1 MAENTKSDALVLF
14 GASGD
19 LAKKMTF
26 PSLYKL
32 ELRGVLNVPVV
43 GVAFSDWDDEQ
54 MRQHARDAIVAA
66 GVVIEEDVFR
76 SFAARMR
83 FVKGDY
89 GDPATFAGVKAAI
102 GGATHPLFY
111 LEIPPSLFEKVVLQ
125 LHAAGL
131 TPGCRVVIEKPFGHD
146 LASARALNKSLLSV
160 LEEEQIFRIDHYMGK
175 DPVQDILVWRFA
187 NDMFEPI
194 WNRRYV
200 NNVQITM
207 SESFGVEDRGS
218 FYDAV
223 GTLKDVVQNHL
234 MQILALLAMDPP
246 VTAGADA
253 LHDEQTRV
261 FRAIKPIAPD
271 SFVRGQ
277 YRGYLDVPGVK
288 KDSQTETF
296 CALRLEIDSWR
307 WAGVPFFIRAGKAL
321 AHKATEAVI
330 ELNQPPRLL
339 FAAPEDAAA
348 RDQPPSL
355 PPRPGS
361 RRDADRAGEASGGGH
376 DLGTA
381 GRPRRRL
388 RARARRD
395 AAALRAP
402 AGRRARRRRDHV
414 RLGGLRR
421 AHLVDPRPL
430 VEEPGSGAR
439 VRAGHDGAE
448 GGREPGRGLV
458 LQQRLDRAAGAGVGS
473 LGVSAGSAVRER
485 QVQRT
490 STS

>member
-1 MAENTKSDALVLF
+1 MADDRHSDALVLF

-32 ELRGVLNVPVV
+32 EQRGVLKVPVV
-43 GVAFSDWDDEQ
+43 GVAFTDWDDEQ
-54 MRQHARDAIVAA
+54 MRQHAREAIVGA
-66 GVVIEEDVFR
+66 GIDLDETTFR
-76 SFAARMR
+76 ALAARMR

-89 GDPATFAGVKAAI
+89 GEASTFEAVKKAI
-102 GGATHPLFY
+102 GDARHPLFY

-125 LHAAGL
+125 LNAAGL
-131 TPGCRVVIEKPFGHD
+131 TQGCRVVIEKPFGHD
-146 LASARALNKSLLSV
+146 LPSARALNKTLLTV
-160 LEEEQIFRIDHYMGK
+160 LDEEQIFRIDHYMGK
-175 DPVQDILVWRFA
+175 DPVQDLLVWRFA

-246 VTAGADA
+246 VTAGAEA
-253 LHDEQTRV
+253 LHDEQIRV
-261 FRAIKPIAPD
+261 FRAIKPLTPQ

-288 KDSQTETF
+288 KDSTTETF

-307 WAGVPFFIRAGKAL
+307 WAGVPFLIRAGKAL
-321 AHKATEAVI
+321 AHKATEAVV

-339 FAAPEDAAA
+339 FADPKTPQPATNRLRFRLGQDPGVTLTVQAKRPGEGMVSEPVDLNVDFGRALGPLPLPYERLLGDALAGDNTMFA
-348 RDQPPSL
+348 SESFVEHTWTILDPLLRDPGPVHVYEPGTMGPKEADRLVEGACCSGWIEPVAPPS
-355 PPRPGS
+355 
-361 RRDADRAGEASGGGH
+361 DR
-376 DLGTA
+376 
-381 GRPRRRL
+381 
-388 RARARRD
+388 
-395 AAALRAP
+395 
-402 AGRRARRRRDHV
+402 
-414 RLGGLRR
+414 
-421 AHLVDPRPL
+421 
-430 VEEPGSGAR
+430 
-439 VRAGHDGAE
+439 
-448 GGREPGRGLV
+448 
-458 LQQRLDRAAGAGVGS
+458 
-473 LGVSAGSAVRER
+473 SA
-485 QVQRT
+485 
-490 STS
+490 

>member
-1 MAENTKSDALVLF
+1 MAENTHSDALVLF

-32 ELRGVLNVPVV
+32 ECRGVLGVPVV

-54 MRQHARDAIVAA
+54 MRQHAHDAIVAA
-66 GVVIEEDVFR
+66 GVKFDEKVFR

-89 GDPATFAGVKAAI
+89 GDAATFARVKDAI
-102 GGATHPLFY
+102 GGAKRPLFY
-111 LEIPPSLFEKVVLQ
+111 LEIPPSLFDKVVLQ

-146 LASARALNKSLLSV
+146 FASACALNQSLLTV

-207 SESFGVEDRGS
+207 AESFGVEDRGS
-218 FYDAV
+218 FYDSV

-246 VTAGADA
+246 VTAGAEA
-253 LHDEQTRV
+253 LHDEQSRV
-261 FRAIKPIAPD
+261 FRAIKPVSPEN
-271 SFVRGQ
+271 FVRGQ

-296 CALRLEIDSWR
+296 CALRIDIDSWR
-307 WAGVPFFIRAGKAL
+307 WAGVPFFVRAGKAL
-321 AHKATEAVI
+321 AHKATEAIV

-339 FAAPEDAAA
+339 FADPKTP
-348 RDQPPSL
+348 QPAKNRLRFRLGQDPGVTL
-355 PPRPGS
+355 TVQAKRPGEGMVS
-361 RRDADRAGEASGGGH
+361 EPVDLDVDFARTLGEMPLPYERLLGDALAGDATMFASELFVEQTWTIL
-376 DLGTA
+376 DPL
-381 GRPRRRL
+381 L
-388 RARARRD
+388 RN
-395 AAALRAP
+395 P
-402 AGRRARRRRDHV
+402 GPVHV
-414 RLGGLRR
+414 Y
-421 AHLVDPRPL
+421 
-430 VEEPGSGAR
+430 EPGSNGPKEADR
-439 VRAGHDGAE
+439 LVADFDGWI
-448 GGREPGRGLV
+448 EPLAPAS
-458 LQQRLDRAAGAGVGS
+458 DR
-473 LGVSAGSAVRER
+473 SA
-485 QVQRT
+485 
-490 STS
+490 

>member
-1 MAENTKSDALVLF
+1 MGDDRQSDAMVLF

-26 PSLYKL
+26 PSLYML
-32 ELRGVLNVPVV
+32 EKRGVLNVPVV

-54 MRQHARDAIVAA
+54 MRQHAREAIVAA
-66 GVVIEEDVFR
+66 GVALDETTFR
-76 SFAARMR
+76 SLAARMR
-83 FVKGDY
+83 FVRGDY
-89 GDPATFAGVKAAI
+89 GEASTFESVKSAL
-102 GGATHPLFY
+102 GGARRPLFY

-131 TPGCRVVIEKPFGHD
+131 TTGCRVVIEKPFGHD
-146 LASARALNKSLLSV
+146 LPSARALNKTLLTV
-160 LEEEQIFRIDHYMGK
+160 LAEEQIFRIDHYMGK
-175 DPVQDILVWRFA
+175 DPVQDLLVWRFA

-207 SESFGVEDRGS
+207 AESFGVEDRGS

-246 VTAGADA
+246 VTSGAEA
-253 LHDEQTRV
+253 LHDEQIRV
-261 FRAIKPIAPD
+261 FRAIKPLTAQ

-288 KDSQTETF
+288 KDSTTETF

-321 AHKATEAVI
+321 AHKATEAVV

-339 FAAPEDAAA
+339 FADPKTPQPATNRLRFRLGQDPGVTLTVQAKRPGEGMVSEPVDLNVDFGRALGPLPLPYERLLGDALAGDNTMFA
-348 RDQPPSL
+348 SEEFVEHTWTILDPLLRDPGPVHAYEPGTMGPKEADRLVAGTCCSGWIEPLAPPS
-355 PPRPGS
+355 
-361 RRDADRAGEASGGGH
+361 DR
-376 DLGTA
+376 
-381 GRPRRRL
+381 
-388 RARARRD
+388 
-395 AAALRAP
+395 
-402 AGRRARRRRDHV
+402 
-414 RLGGLRR
+414 
-421 AHLVDPRPL
+421 
-430 VEEPGSGAR
+430 
-439 VRAGHDGAE
+439 
-448 GGREPGRGLV
+448 
-458 LQQRLDRAAGAGVGS
+458 
-473 LGVSAGSAVRER
+473 SA
-485 QVQRT
+485 
-490 STS
+490 

>member
-1 MAENTKSDALVLF
+1 MADDRHSDALVLF

-32 ELRGVLNVPVV
+32 EKRGVLNVPVV

-54 MRQHARDAIVAA
+54 MRQHAREAIVAA
-66 GVVIEEDVFR
+66 GVDLDETTFR
-76 SFAARMR
+76 ALAARMR

-89 GDPATFAGVKAAI
+89 GEASTFEAVKSAI
-102 GGATHPLFY
+102 GAARRPLFY

-125 LHAAGL
+125 LNAAGL
-131 TPGCRVVIEKPFGHD
+131 TTGCRVVIEKPFGHD
-146 LASARALNKSLLSV
+146 LPSARALNKTLLTV
-160 LEEEQIFRIDHYMGK
+160 LDEEQIFRIDHYMGK
-175 DPVQDILVWRFA
+175 DPVQDLLVWRFA

-207 SESFGVEDRGS
+207 AESFGVEDRGS

-246 VTAGADA
+246 VTAGAEA
-253 LHDEQTRV
+253 LHDEQIRV
-261 FRAIKPIAPD
+261 FRAIKPLTPK

-288 KDSQTETF
+288 KDSTTETF

-307 WAGVPFFIRAGKAL
+307 WAGVPFLIRAGKAL
-321 AHKATEAVI
+321 GHKATEAVV

-339 FAAPEDAAA
+339 FADPKTPQPATNRLRFRLGQDPGVTLTVQAKRPGEGMVSEPVDLNVDFGRALGPLPLPYERLLGDALTGDNTMFASEA
-348 RDQPPSL
+348 FVEHTWAILDPLLRDPGPVHVYEPGTMGPKEADQLVANTCCSGWIEPIAPPS
-355 PPRPGS
+355 
-361 RRDADRAGEASGGGH
+361 DR
-376 DLGTA
+376 
-381 GRPRRRL
+381 
-388 RARARRD
+388 
-395 AAALRAP
+395 
-402 AGRRARRRRDHV
+402 
-414 RLGGLRR
+414 
-421 AHLVDPRPL
+421 
-430 VEEPGSGAR
+430 
-439 VRAGHDGAE
+439 
-448 GGREPGRGLV
+448 
-458 LQQRLDRAAGAGVGS
+458 
-473 LGVSAGSAVRER
+473 SA
-485 QVQRT
+485 
-490 STS
+490 

>member
-1 MAENTKSDALVLF
+1 MADDRHAGALVLF

-32 ELRGVLNVPVV
+32 EERGMLKVPVV

-54 MRQHARDAIVAA
+54 MRQHAREAIVAA
-66 GVVIEEDVFR
+66 GVELDEGVFG
-76 SFAARMR
+76 SLAARMR

-89 GDPATFAGVKAAI
+89 GEASTFASVKSAL
-102 GGATHPLFY
+102 GGAPRPLFY
-111 LEIPPSLFEKVVLQ
+111 LEIPPSLFSKVVLQ
-125 LHAAGL
+125 LHDAGL

-146 LASARALNKSLLSV
+146 LPSARALNKTLLTV
-160 LEEEQIFRIDHYMGK
+160 LAEEQIFRIDHYMGK
-175 DPVQDILVWRFA
+175 DPVQDLLVWRFA

-207 SESFGVEDRGS
+207 AESFGVEDRGS

-246 VTAGADA
+246 VTAGAEA
-253 LHDEQTRV
+253 LHDEQNRV
-261 FRAIKPIAPD
+261 FRAVKPLTAQ

-288 KDSQTETF
+288 KSSTTETF

-321 AHKATEAVI
+321 AHKATEAVV

-339 FAAPEDAAA
+339 FADPTTPQPATNRLRFRLGQDPGVTLTVQAKRPGEGMVSEPVDLNVDFGRALGPLPLPYERLLGDALAGDNTMFA
-348 RDQPPSL
+348 SEEFVEHTWTILDPLLRDPGPVHVYEPGTMGPKEADRLVAGTCCSGWIEPLAPPS
-355 PPRPGS
+355 
-361 RRDADRAGEASGGGH
+361 DR
-376 DLGTA
+376 
-381 GRPRRRL
+381 
-388 RARARRD
+388 
-395 AAALRAP
+395 
-402 AGRRARRRRDHV
+402 
-414 RLGGLRR
+414 
-421 AHLVDPRPL
+421 
-430 VEEPGSGAR
+430 
-439 VRAGHDGAE
+439 
-448 GGREPGRGLV
+448 
-458 LQQRLDRAAGAGVGS
+458 
-473 LGVSAGSAVRER
+473 SA
-485 QVQRT
+485 
-490 STS
+490 

>member
-1 MAENTKSDALVLF
+1 MADDKHSDALVLF

-32 ELRGVLNVPVV
+32 ERRGVLKIPVV

-54 MRQHARDAIVAA
+54 MRQHAREAIVAA
-66 GVVIEEDVFR
+66 GVDLDEATFR
-76 SFAARMR
+76 SFAARLR

-89 GDPATFAGVKAAI
+89 GEASTFETVKSI
-102 GGATHPLFY
+102 LDGARRPLFY

-125 LHAAGL
+125 LNAAGL
-131 TPGCRVVIEKPFGHD
+131 TDGCRVVIEKPFGHD
-146 LASARALNKSLLSV
+146 LPSARALNKTLLTV
-160 LEEEQIFRIDHYMGK
+160 LDEEQIFRIDHYMGK
-175 DPVQDILVWRFA
+175 DPVQDLLVWRFA

-207 SESFGVEDRGS
+207 AESFGVEDRGS

-246 VTAGADA
+246 VTAGAEA
-253 LHDEQTRV
+253 LHDEQIRV
-261 FRAIKPIAPD
+261 FRAIKPLAPD

-288 KDSQTETF
+288 KDSNTETF

-307 WAGVPFFIRAGKAL
+307 WAGVPFLIRAGKAL
-321 AHKATEAVI
+321 AHKATEAVV

-339 FAAPEDAAA
+339 FADPKTPQPATNRLRFRLGQDPGVTLTVQAKRPGEGMVSEPVDLNVDFGRALGPLPLPYERLLGDALAGDNTMFA
-348 RDQPPSL
+348 SEGFVEHTWAILDPLLRDPGPVHVYEPGTMGPKEADKLVGGTCCSGWIEPLAPPS
-355 PPRPGS
+355 
-361 RRDADRAGEASGGGH
+361 DR
-376 DLGTA
+376 
-381 GRPRRRL
+381 
-388 RARARRD
+388 
-395 AAALRAP
+395 
-402 AGRRARRRRDHV
+402 
-414 RLGGLRR
+414 
-421 AHLVDPRPL
+421 
-430 VEEPGSGAR
+430 
-439 VRAGHDGAE
+439 
-448 GGREPGRGLV
+448 
-458 LQQRLDRAAGAGVGS
+458 
-473 LGVSAGSAVRER
+473 SA
-485 QVQRT
+485 
-490 STS
+490 

>member
-1 MAENTKSDALVLF
+1 MADDRHAGALVLF

-32 ELRGVLNVPVV
+32 EKRGVLNVPVV

-54 MRQHARDAIVAA
+54 MRQHAREAIVGA
-66 GVVIEEDVFR
+66 GVDLDETTFR
-76 SFAARMR
+76 SLAARMR

-89 GDPATFAGVKAAI
+89 GEASTFERVKSAL
-102 GGATHPLFY
+102 GGARRPLFY

-131 TPGCRVVIEKPFGHD
+131 TTGCRVVIEKPFGHD
-146 LASARALNKSLLSV
+146 LPSARALNKTLLTV
-160 LEEEQIFRIDHYMGK
+160 LAEEQIFRIDHYMGK
-175 DPVQDILVWRFA
+175 DPVQDLLVWRFA

-207 SESFGVEDRGS
+207 AESFGVEDRGS

-246 VTAGADA
+246 VTSGAEA
-253 LHDEQTRV
+253 LHDEQIRV
-261 FRAIKPIAPD
+261 FRAIKPLTAQ

-277 YRGYLDVPGVK
+277 YRGYLDVPGVRK
-288 KDSQTETF
+288 ESTTETF

-321 AHKATEAVI
+321 AHKATEAVV

-339 FAAPEDAAA
+339 FADPKTPQPATNRLRFRLGQDPGVTLTVQAKRPGEGMVSEPVDLNVDFGRALGPLPLPYERLLGDALAGDNTMFA
-348 RDQPPSL
+348 SEEFVEHTWTILDPLLRDPGPVHAYEPGTMGPKEADRLVAGTCCSGWIDPLAPPS
-355 PPRPGS
+355 
-361 RRDADRAGEASGGGH
+361 DR
-376 DLGTA
+376 
-381 GRPRRRL
+381 
-388 RARARRD
+388 
-395 AAALRAP
+395 
-402 AGRRARRRRDHV
+402 
-414 RLGGLRR
+414 
-421 AHLVDPRPL
+421 
-430 VEEPGSGAR
+430 
-439 VRAGHDGAE
+439 
-448 GGREPGRGLV
+448 
-458 LQQRLDRAAGAGVGS
+458 
-473 LGVSAGSAVRER
+473 SA
-485 QVQRT
+485 
-490 STS
+490 

>member
-1 MAENTKSDALVLF
+1 MGDDRQSDAMVLF

-26 PSLYKL
+26 PSLYML
-32 ELRGVLNVPVV
+32 EKRGVLNVPVV

-54 MRQHARDAIVAA
+54 MRQHAREAIVAA
-66 GVVIEEDVFR
+66 GVALDETTFR
-76 SFAARMR
+76 SLAARMR
-83 FVKGDY
+83 FVRGDY
-89 GDPATFAGVKAAI
+89 GEASTFESVKSAL
-102 GGATHPLFY
+102 GGARRPLFY

-131 TPGCRVVIEKPFGHD
+131 TTGCRVVIEKPFGHD
-146 LASARALNKSLLSV
+146 LPSARALNKTLLTV
-160 LEEEQIFRIDHYMGK
+160 LAEEQIFRIDHYMGK
-175 DPVQDILVWRFA
+175 DPVQDLLVWRFA

-207 SESFGVEDRGS
+207 AESFGVEDRGS

-246 VTAGADA
+246 VTSGAEA
-253 LHDEQTRV
+253 LHDEQIRV
-261 FRAIKPIAPD
+261 FRAIKPLTAQ

-288 KDSQTETF
+288 KESTTETF

-321 AHKATEAVI
+321 AHKATEAVV

-339 FAAPEDAAA
+339 FADPKTPQPATNRLRFRLGQDPGVTLTVQAKRPGEGMVSEPVDLNVDFGRALGPLPLPYERLLGDALAGDNTMFA
-348 RDQPPSL
+348 SEEFVEHTWTILDPLLRDPGPVHVYEPGTMGPKEADRLVAGTCCSGWIEPLAPPS
-355 PPRPGS
+355 
-361 RRDADRAGEASGGGH
+361 DR
-376 DLGTA
+376 
-381 GRPRRRL
+381 
-388 RARARRD
+388 
-395 AAALRAP
+395 
-402 AGRRARRRRDHV
+402 
-414 RLGGLRR
+414 
-421 AHLVDPRPL
+421 
-430 VEEPGSGAR
+430 
-439 VRAGHDGAE
+439 
-448 GGREPGRGLV
+448 
-458 LQQRLDRAAGAGVGS
+458 
-473 LGVSAGSAVRER
+473 SA
-485 QVQRT
+485 
-490 STS
+490 

>member
-1 MAENTKSDALVLF
+1 MEENTQSDALVLF

-32 ELRGVLNVPVV
+32 ERRGVLKVPVV
-43 GVAFSDWDDEQ
+43 GVALSDWDDDQ
-54 MRQHARDAIVAA
+54 MRRHARDAIVAA
-66 GVVIEEDVFR
+66 GVALDEDAFR
-76 SFAARMR
+76 SFAKRMR

-89 GDPATFAGVKAAI
+89 GDAATFAAVKQALA
-102 GGATHPLFY
+102 GAQHPLFY

-146 LASARALNKSLLSV
+146 LASARELNKSLLSV

-175 DPVQDILVWRFA
+175 DPVQDLLVWRFA

-207 SESFGVEDRGS
+207 AESFGVEDRGS

-234 MQILALLAMDPP
+234 MQVLALLAMDPP
-246 VTAGADA
+246 VTAGAEA

-261 FRAIKPIAPD
+261 FRAIKPIAPE

-296 CALRLEIDSWR
+296 CALRIEIDSWR

-321 AHKATEAVI
+321 AHKATEAVV

-339 FAAPEDAAA
+339 FADPKTP
-348 RDQPPSL
+348 QPATNRLRFRLGQDPGVTMTVQAK
-355 PPRPGS
+355 RPGEGMIS
-361 RRDADRAGEASGGGH
+361 EPVDLNVDFGRALGEMPLPYERLLGDALAGDATMFASEDFVEHTWTILDPLLRNPGPVHVYEPGTMGPKEAESLVAGSCCSGWIEP
-376 DLGTA
+376 L
-381 GRPRRRL
+381 
-388 RARARRD
+388 
-395 AAALRAP
+395 AP
-402 AGRRARRRRDHV
+402 A
-414 RLGGLRR
+414 
-421 AHLVDPRPL
+421 
-430 VEEPGSGAR
+430 S
-439 VRAGHDGAE
+439 
-448 GGREPGRGLV
+448 
-458 LQQRLDRAAGAGVGS
+458 DR
-473 LGVSAGSAVRER
+473 SA
-485 QVQRT
+485 
-490 STS
+490 

>member
-1 MAENTKSDALVLF
+1 VL
-14 GASGD
+14 
-19 LAKKMTF
+19 K
-26 PSLYKL
+26 
-32 ELRGVLNVPVV
+32 VPLV

-66 GVVIEEDVFR
+66 GVALDEGVFR

-89 GDPATFAGVKAAI
+89 GNAATFAAVKQAL
-102 GGATHPLFY
+102 GGAKAPLFY

-146 LASARALNKSLLSV
+146 LASARALNQSLLSV
-160 LEEEQIFRIDHYMGK
+160 LEEPQIFRIDHYMGK
-175 DPVQDILVWRFA
+175 DPVQDLLVWRFA

-207 SESFGVEDRGS
+207 AESFGVEDRGS

-246 VTAGADA
+246 VTTGAEA

-261 FRAIKPIAPD
+261 FRAIKPLAPG

-321 AHKATEAVI
+321 AHKATEAVV

-339 FAAPEDAAA
+339 FADPKTP
-348 RDQPPSL
+348 QPATNRLRFRLGQDPGVTMTVQAK
-355 PPRPGS
+355 RPGEGMVS
-361 RRDADRAGEASGGGH
+361 EPVDLNVDFGSALGEMPLPYERLLGDALAGDATMFASEEFVEHTWTILDPLLKNPGPVHVYDPGTMGPKEADRLVEGSCCSGWIEP
-376 DLGTA
+376 L
-381 GRPRRRL
+381 
-388 RARARRD
+388 
-395 AAALRAP
+395 AP
-402 AGRRARRRRDHV
+402 A
-414 RLGGLRR
+414 
-421 AHLVDPRPL
+421 
-430 VEEPGSGAR
+430 S
-439 VRAGHDGAE
+439 
-448 GGREPGRGLV
+448 
-458 LQQRLDRAAGAGVGS
+458 DR
-473 LGVSAGSAVRER
+473 SA
-485 QVQRT
+485 
-490 STS
+490 

>member
-1 MAENTKSDALVLF
+1 MGDDRQSDAMVLF

-32 ELRGVLNVPVV
+32 EQRGVLNVPVV

-54 MRQHARDAIVAA
+54 MRQHAREAIVAA
-66 GVVIEEDVFR
+66 GVALDEGIFR
-76 SFAARMR
+76 ALAARMR

-89 GDPATFAGVKAAI
+89 GEASTFEAVKSAI
-102 GGATHPLFY
+102 GGARRPLFY

-146 LASARALNKSLLSV
+146 LPSARALNKTLLTV
-160 LEEEQIFRIDHYMGK
+160 LAEEQIFRIDHYMGK
-175 DPVQDILVWRFA
+175 DPVQDLLVWRFA

-207 SESFGVEDRGS
+207 AESFGVEDRGS

-246 VTAGADA
+246 VTTGAEA

-261 FRAIKPIAPD
+261 FRAIKPLTPG

-307 WAGVPFFIRAGKAL
+307 WAGVPFFIRAGKRL
-321 AHKATEAVI
+321 PKRATEIAIVFKAPPHQVFQTAADDHLVNTLVMRIQPDEGISLSFGAKVPGLARELRPVKMDFRYGSSFGVAVPEAYERLLLDAMAGDSSLFTRADEI
-330 ELNQPPRLL
+330 ELAWRLMTAVLDGWAAQKAAKIPTHPAGTWGPPEADALL
-339 FAAPEDAAA
+339 AD
-348 RDQPPSL
+348 L
-355 PPRPGS
+355 P
-361 RRDADRAGEASGGGH
+361 H
-376 DLGTA
+376 CW
-381 GRPRRRL
+381 RRL
-388 RARARRD
+388 
-395 AAALRAP
+395 
-402 AGRRARRRRDHV
+402 
-414 RLGGLRR
+414 
-421 AHLVDPRPL
+421 
-430 VEEPGSGAR
+430 
-439 VRAGHDGAE
+439 
-448 GGREPGRGLV
+448 
-458 LQQRLDRAAGAGVGS
+458 
-473 LGVSAGSAVRER
+473 
-485 QVQRT
+485 
-490 STS
+490 